1 MMAGWLSRFSI
12 LLASPSGCPSA
23 DVLLTSISLVMG
35 NFDHSVQQV
44 LLHVDLLAE
53 KVVGGV
59 VLV

>member
-1 MMAGWLSRFSI
+1 
-12 LLASPSGCPSA
+12 LASPSGCPSA